1 MSAPPTTVEDMFV
14 QTARGVRTGDGTMTL
29 LGLTPH
35 TIYFSDRPER
45 IVGHLTTHR
54 FLQWWNEGDDSFAVD
69 PPNAVLAW
77 GEPGTDTP
85 EEAVVVISDPAVTE
99 DGLRYRI
106 ETLQGSP
113 PVEAGPC
120 VLFIDPLGRPLSP
133 VSVAGVRRREDR
145 RERRRL
151 LRARDGSPPGTVA
164 RIPGP

>member
-1 MSAPPTTVEDMFV
+1 MPPAPPATVEDMFV
-14 QTARGVRTGDGTMTL
+14 QTASGVRTDAETMTL

-45 IVGHLTTHR
+45 IVGHITTHR
-54 FLQWWNEGDDSFAVD
+54 FLQWWAEGDDSFAVD

-106 ETLQGSP
+106 QTLQGALP
-113 PVEAGPC
+113 AQAGPC

-133 VSVAGVRRREDR
+133 VSVAGVRRREMR
-145 RERRRL
+145 RDRRRL
-151 LRARDGSPPGTVA
+151 
-164 RIPGP
+164 